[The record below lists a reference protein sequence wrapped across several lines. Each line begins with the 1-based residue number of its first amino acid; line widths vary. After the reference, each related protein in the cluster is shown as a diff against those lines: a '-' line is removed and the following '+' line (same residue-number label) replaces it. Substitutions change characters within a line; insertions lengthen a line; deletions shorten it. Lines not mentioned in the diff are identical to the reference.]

1 MTHATRRWIAGAT
14 LFAFVL
20 LALVAWRM
28 PEIAAWR
35 WRFTAGKPGM
45 TTSTITLAAP
55 LRWFDDYYVVAD
67 LGDNT
72 YAIGEPR
79 YGQCN
84 FSYLIVGSQRALLFN
99 QPLPVKE
106 ACAIVTALFERPS
119 VVLVEPGEQFWH
131 IFERLVAEAR
141 ASGPLIT
148 DTSLAALAIEHGAAV
163 CSTDRDFRRFH
174 SLTVID
180 PTVVL

>member
-1 MTHATRRWIAGAT
+1 MQSILGWRPRGKLHGLQTALNNDEPIGLPWQTS
-14 LFAFVL
+14 LAFV
-20 LALVAWRM
+20 R
-28 PEIAAWR
+28 I
-35 WRFTAGKPGM
+35 
-45 TTSTITLAAP
+45 ST
-55 LRWFDDYYVVAD
+55 
-67 LGDNT
+67 N
-72 YAIGEPR
+72 
-79 YGQCN
+79 
-84 FSYLIVGSQRALLFN
+84 SRAVN